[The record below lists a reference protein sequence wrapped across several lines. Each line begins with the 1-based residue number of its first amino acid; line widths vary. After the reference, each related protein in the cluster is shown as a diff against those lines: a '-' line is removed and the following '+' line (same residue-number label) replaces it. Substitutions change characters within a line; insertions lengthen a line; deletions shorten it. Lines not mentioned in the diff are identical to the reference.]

1 MENQNNESI
10 WKKKININLAIPF
23 KKIFNVVTIGL
34 GILILLLIIL
44 HIVENVR
51 GKWAFEKWK
60 KEHKDVVLEVKH
72 YLQSPVPDDKNLAMS
87 GIFKLIAD
95 VYGKGKKDNTNAF
108 NELTKFD
115 SEYNEFIL
123 KLEYNRKKDFKI
135 PIFIFDTNSV
145 NIKAAAEA
153 LRKCNYKNCGA
164 VTNDAECVLN
174 AMSGLSPYLDE
185 ILTASKQRE
194 FFRFPFFYDGK
205 DPAAIPLPYLSFF
218 KKICQTIQF
227 RAVCFMEL
235 NKGGAAFEDV
245 RLGLRLAELL
255 KDEPFII
262 SQLVRVS
269 VLNISLQNIREGMAR
284 GVWTEQQIAGFQNIL
299 SSINLLKDLRRS
311 LEVEQVFGAEIM
323 MLIQDREYFN
333 KYLNI
338 GSSPVCTTCCDDSS
352 NSKIFTS
359 FWFIPKGWFYQ
370 NAVTHCNLIEER
382 KQILDNII
390 RDRRSSPMSAYFE
403 KLSVKIK
410 RSPYSVLAGFLA
422 IPMDRTLYRVGASQ
436 TAAELCNIACAIERY
451 RLDKGNLPEDL
462 SKLTPDYIMVIP
474 VSLFDGKE
482 FRYHKINESDYGLIV
497 EIPEVE
503 GLNFFEKQSD
513 IPQLIQHE
521 IIFKRIK

>member
-10 WKKKININLAIPF
+10 WKKKINFSLGIPF
-23 KKIFNVVTIGL
+23 KKILNAVVIIL
-34 GILILLLIIL
+34 SVLILLFITFQ
-44 HIVENVR
+44 IVENVR
-51 GKWAFEKWK
+51 GRLAFERWK
-60 KEHKDVVLEVKH
+60 NEHKDVVLDVKH
-72 YLQSPVPDDKNLAMS
+72 YFPPPVPDDKNLAMS
-87 GIFKLIAD
+87 GIFKVVAD
-95 VYGKGKKDNTNAF
+95 VYGKDKKDNTNAV
-108 NELTKFD
+108 NELTKFE
-115 SEYNEFIL
+115 SESNEFTD
-123 KLEYNRKKDFKI
+123 KLRENSKKGVEI
-135 PIFIFDTNSV
+135 PISIFATNYI
-145 NIKAAAEA
+145 NIKVVAET
-153 LRKCNYKNCGA
+153 LRKINYKNCGS
-164 VTNDAECVLN
+164 VSNDAECVLK
-174 AMSGLSPYLDE
+174 AMSEINPYLDE
-185 ILTASKQRE
+185 ILAESKRRE
-194 FFRFPFFYDGK
+194 FFRYPIYYDGK
-205 DPAAIPLPYLSFF
+205 DPAAILLPHLSYI
-218 KKICQTIQF
+218 KKICEAIQL

-235 NKGGAAFEDV
+235 NKGDAAFEDV

-284 GVWTEQQIAGFQNIL
+284 GVWTKQQIAGFQNIL

-311 LEVEQVFGAEIM
+311 LEVEQAFGAEIM

-482 FRYHKINESDYGLIV
+482 FRYHKINESDYGLV
-497 EIPEVE
+497 AAIPEVE

-513 IPQLIQHE
+513 TPQLMQHE
-521 IIFKRIK
+521 IVFKRIK